1 MPHRNNSRYH
11 EGQLRD
17 SPSESA
23 CVSIRMYCTLFPLIN
38 TSLTSLLSVFVEIL
52 FCKAEGPGPLSLT
65 TGRVARVWSFHCC
78 EPAQSLVGIP
88 GPAPSFC
95 RPRPPK
101 VTMRDSDGASE
112 FEFSQCFSKWG
123 ELTLILS
130 VGCCSEAAKQ
140 NIGVQKKR
148 DQKLLPREIK
158 MYLLEP

>member
-1 MPHRNNSRYH
+1 MIQTAKRA
-11 EGQLRD
+11 QLRD
-17 SPSESA
+17 SPESA
-23 CVSIRMYCTLFPLIN
+23 PCLCTHTVLFFLFVN
-38 TSLTSLLSVFVEIL
+38 TLLASLLSVFVEIL
-52 FCKAEGPGPLSLT
+52 FCKAKGPGPLSLT
-65 TGRVARVWSFHCC
+65 TGLVARIYCFCRRH
-78 EPAQSLVGIP
+78 PAQSLVGIP